1 MNLARFNLPVQ
12 GGGQPPAFV
21 DARSC
26 REWLA
31 AQPLAN
37 AVQAQA
43 LLMRQINLLNR
54 FGMAAAERLKI
65 LELLR
70 DPAAFAQSESSRK
83 FTGRPLPL
91 ALPEQASLD
100 ANRALWE
107 ALQTGYLIC
116 LADLLEGNEEL
127 RAHAALVAQRVL
139 STLRAELLDSYRA
152 SIDPPAGLWQKLHT
166 LFSVAEDWG
175 VHTQP
180 VSDSLQ
186 TGHSASSVTATYAH
200 ALLLNRASPFE
211 LPGRQLAQV
220 DRWLQRWSGKVSV
233 LAAPAEE
240 IKVAPLRVDLD
251 ADAPECG
258 PEQTPAKPR
267 WLDLKDLAR
276 SVKRRIAHLQKGE
289 SPASLGLGQDCVQ
302 PACEN
307 LLRQLYRQWAKGGAP
322 RQHARREG
330 TGGCLLVSGHDAIH
344 HYVSGTK
351 FEQPGGNAILSKSK
365 SDEIATFGR
374 VASHHEDDYSRAHG
388 FMIETWKVLDES
400 ATGYRLAR
408 ESGLSGARLATG
420 QMVAIMPAG
429 SRQYLLAVARW
440 VRLTGSGELQ
450 AGIQIMPGQPCGI
463 SLRGTG
469 LAAVSEKYRPGF
481 RMPAVPA
488 LDYPESVIVPAGW
501 FRPGRVIE
509 LFEGSSRQVRLMEQ
523 LDRGSDFERCAF
535 DKA

>member
-1 MNLARFNLPVQ
+1 MNIAHFNLPTQ
-12 GGGQPPAFV
+12 AGGQPPAFA

-54 FGMAAAERLKI
+54 FEMAAAERLKI

-83 FTGRPLPL
+83 FSGRPLPL
-91 ALPEQASLD
+91 TPPEQASLD

-107 ALQTGYLIC
+107 ALQAGYLIC
-116 LADLLEGNEEL
+116 LADLLKGNEEL

-139 STLRAELLDSYRA
+139 SALRAELLDSYRA
-152 SIDPPAGLWQKLHT
+152 SIDPPAGLWQKLHA

-186 TGHSASSVTATYAH
+186 TGYSASSVASTYAH
-200 ALLLNRASPFE
+200 ALLMNRASPFE

-220 DRWLQRWSGKVSV
+220 DRWLQRWSGKVVV
-233 LAAPAEE
+233 LTTPPEE
-240 IKVAPLRVDLD
+240 IKVPPLCVDL
-251 ADAPECG
+251 ASDAPECDPG
-258 PEQTPAKPR
+258 QNPAKPR
-267 WLDLKDLAR
+267 WLDVKDLAR

-322 RQHARREG
+322 RQHTRREG
-330 TGGCLLVSGHDAIH
+330 AGGCLLVSGHDAIH

-365 SDEIATFGR
+365 ADEIATFGR

-408 ESGLSGARLATG
+408 ELDLPGARLGTG
-420 QMVAIMPAG
+420 QMVAIMPVGA
-429 SRQYLLAVARW
+429 RQYLLAVARW

-450 AGIQIMPGQPCGI
+450 AGIQIMPGQPCGV

-481 RMPAVPA
+481 RLLAVPA

-509 LFEGSSRQVRLMEQ
+509 LFEEGSRQVRLMEQ
-523 LDRGSDFERCAF
+523 IDRGSDFERCAF